1 MTPLM
6 KAAMT
11 GNRETVRALL
21 DFGADPNKTD
31 AEGRRPPLYA
41 ALQAGDAVCVSLLA
55 DVTNTGNIFI
65 IETFTGYL
73 TQDWP
78 SVWRCLLG
86 LQ

>member
-1 MTPLM
+1 ML
-6 KAAMT
+6 AALS
-11 GNRETVRALL
+11 GSRETVRVLL
-21 DFGADPNKTD
+21 DLGADPNMTD
-31 AEGRRPPLYA
+31 AEGRPPLYA

-73 TQDWP
+73 TQDWLR
-78 SVWRCLLG
+78 VWTCLQG

>member
-1 MTPLM
+1 M

-31 AEGRRPPLYA
+31 AEGRPPLYA

-55 DVTNTGNIFI
+55 DVTNTGNILI
-65 IETFTGYL
+65 IVTFT
-73 TQDWP
+73 
-78 SVWRCLLG
+78 
-86 LQ
+86 

>member
-11 GNRETVRALL
+11 GCRETVRALL

-31 AEGRRPPLYA
+31 AEGRPPLYA

-55 DVTNTGNIFI
+55 DVTNTGNILI
-65 IETFTGYL
+65 IVTFT
-73 TQDWP
+73 
-78 SVWRCLLG
+78 
-86 LQ
+86 